1 VSFIEPIYTVSI
13 KNVHLKAQRIKERY
27 PEWRTGT
34 TDNDLLFARH
44 KELEQELDIKI
55 YFCHKHAPWK
65 KGQLRTLTEKLE
77 KIFLKA
83 VMSQNA
89 PLHSLKALK
98 RN

>member
-1 VSFIEPIYTVSI
+1 MSFIEPIYTVSI

-83 VMSQNA
+83 VMSQDTPRDSSKKWQLN
-89 PLHSLKALK
+89 
-98 RN
+98 